1 MLKSAVEQK
10 RCIMV
15 CGGGGVG
22 KTTVAASLALA
33 AARVRPRVLV
43 VTIDP
48 SKRLLQAFG
57 FDSALAMEGGAP
69 LKLSDR
75 VKQELGLEPSHDLS
89 VAVLNPKYVL
99 EQILTQVLSKERAD
113 RLRSTILYRELSQMI
128 YGLQEYTAYEWVTR
142 MISNNEYDLIV
153 LDTPPAFHAKDFFNA
168 PDRIKK
174 LMESRVFQ
182 IFLPKKKVWFSSLIS
197 FGWVEKLLGANTFS
211 ESKIFFETFVALR
224 DRILERCDLLS
235 EFFVKQEV
243 SVIAVGTP
251 ETTAQLELEGLT
263 SFLKEKNI
271 PLESIIINQVEE
283 RASGH
288 GAASDLEG
296 VLTPPVLS
304 KIKEME
310 RHQEGRSDRAAEQ
323 VSKIRA
329 KYSQNEVITIP
340 MSYAKDGFE
349 ILRSNA
355 ERL

>member
-1 MLKSAVEQK
+1 MLKTAIQTK

-22 KTTVAASLALA
+22 KTTIAASLALA
-33 AARVRPRVLV
+33 SAKVRSRVLV

-69 LKLSDR
+69 LKLSEK
-75 VKQELGLEPSHDLS
+75 VKSELGLTPDHDLS
-89 VAVLNPKYVL
+89 IAVLNPKYVL
-99 EQILTQVLSKERAD
+99 EQILTQTLTAEQATK
-113 RLRSTILYRELSQMI
+113 LKSTILYRELSQMI

-142 MISNNEYDLIV
+142 MISNNDYDLIV

-168 PDRIKK
+168 PEKIKR

-182 IFLPKKKVWFSSLIS
+182 IFLPKKRAIFSFIS
-197 FGWVEKLLGANTFS
+197 FGWVEKLLGEGTFH

-251 ETTAQLELEGLT
+251 ESTAQLELEGLT

-271 PLESIIINQVEE
+271 PLESIVINQVEE
-283 RASGH
+283 KSLGLHAYREFES
-288 GAASDLEG
+288 L
-296 VLTPPVLS
+296 LTPPVLE
-304 KIKEME
+304 KLKELE
-310 RHQEGRSDRAAEQ
+310 RNQEGRSDRAAEQ
-323 VSKIRA
+323 VSKMKQ
-329 KYSQNEVITIP
+329 KYSGHELITVP
-340 MSYAKDGFE
+340 MSYARDGFE

-355 ERL
+355 DRF